1 MNQQKIG
8 EFLKYLRKNK
18 GLTQEQLAEHF
29 CVSSRT
35 VSRWE
40 NGNNMPDI
48 SILVDIAD
56 YYDISIPEIIS
67 GERQS
72 ENMDKKTK
80 ETVIKAAEYMN
91 MGTEQYT
98 KRVRLLLQTGAVF
111 WFVASLISH
120 TELSNNTVLNAVSEF
135 TEGAAIGM
143 ILCGIIFTSRYGHR
157 IRAFKE
163 RLFKRH

>member
-1 MNQQKIG
+1 
-8 EFLKYLRKNK
+8 
-18 GLTQEQLAEHF
+18 
-29 CVSSRT
+29 
-35 VSRWE
+35 
-40 NGNNMPDI
+40 
-48 SILVDIAD
+48 
-56 YYDISIPEIIS
+56 
-67 GERQS
+67 
-72 ENMDKKTK
+72 MDKKTK

-98 KRVRLLLQTGAVF
+98 KRVRLLLQIGAVF

>member
-18 GLTQEQLAEHF
+18 GLTQEQF

-48 SILVDIAD
+48 DILIELADFYEVDIRELID
-56 YYDISIPEIIS
+56 

-120 TELSNNTVLNAVSEF
+120 NAVSEF